1 MLFFNGRQSYSTS
14 DDGTAVDSCWLNLVL
29 LQLAGRFYD
38 AQLVSM
44 KVKLM
49 QFLPYY
55 LEYILCM
62 YSVHCSIVKMNQK
75 LRSNKKLPT
84 LISIMPITS
93 ILGKKKIFLSNTG
106 S

>member
-1 MLFFNGRQSYSTS
+1 MRCDEQNVGIVCCFLMVGKVSTS

-55 LEYILCM
+55 LEYILSTV
-62 YSVHCSIVKMNQK
+62 YTAV
-75 LRSNKKLPT
+75 
-84 LISIMPITS
+84 
-93 ILGKKKIFLSNTG
+93 
-106 S
+106 

>member
-55 LEYILCM
+55 LEYILCTVYTALQ
-62 YSVHCSIVKMNQK
+62 YSKNESEA
-75 LRSNKKLPT
+75 KK
-84 LISIMPITS
+84 
-93 ILGKKKIFLSNTG
+93 
-106 S
+106 